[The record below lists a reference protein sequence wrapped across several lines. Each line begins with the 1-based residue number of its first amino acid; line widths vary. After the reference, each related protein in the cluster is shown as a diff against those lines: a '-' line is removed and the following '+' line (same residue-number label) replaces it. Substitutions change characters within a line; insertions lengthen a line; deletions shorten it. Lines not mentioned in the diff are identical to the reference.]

1 MKESDCN
8 VLLAKFNCNDS
19 LEEYSKT
26 NSEGQGLLKY
36 TECDKCDKLKNLKSK
51 DDVVNKG
58 D

>member
-1 MKESDCN
+1 MKESDRN
-8 VLLAKFNCNDS
+8 ILLAQFDCNDS

-26 NSEGQGLLKY
+26 NLKGQGLLKY

-51 DDVVNKG
+51 DDAVNKS